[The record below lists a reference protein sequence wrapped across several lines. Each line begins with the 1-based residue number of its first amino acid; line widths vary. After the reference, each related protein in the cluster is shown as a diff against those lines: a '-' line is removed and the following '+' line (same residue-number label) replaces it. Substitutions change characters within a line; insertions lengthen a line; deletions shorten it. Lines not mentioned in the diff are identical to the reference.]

1 VAAGLGLPVLRR
13 TLWRVRYSPPQPAGS
28 REQRWANA
36 AGAFRVPPW
45 GRLRGV
51 RVLLVDDVLTT
62 GATADAAADAL
73 RRGGAAQVHVAVLAH
88 R

>member
-1 VAAGLGLPVLRR
+1 V
-13 TLWRVRYSPPQPAGS
+13 WRVKWSDPQRGRAS

-36 AGAFRVPPW
+36 QGAFRLAPW
-45 GRLRGV
+45 GRLPGV